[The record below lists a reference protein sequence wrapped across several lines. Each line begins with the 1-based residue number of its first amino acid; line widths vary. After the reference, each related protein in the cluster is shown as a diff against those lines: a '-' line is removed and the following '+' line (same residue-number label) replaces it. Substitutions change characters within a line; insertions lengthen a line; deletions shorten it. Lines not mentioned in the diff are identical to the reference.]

1 MLKTPTKCF
10 ANYHLTPE
18 EFGFWEVC
26 RSLSFKF
33 KGKLIFDGRTIASYF
48 GDTGKNTIYRLAKQ
62 LQSKGWFVCTKKTKR
77 DKNHLQ
83 TPTEYQVL
91 SHEQWAAK
99 RTEKQR
105 NCLVPESGP
114 DDSNL
119 WSQNQERSGPGN
131 GNDLVPEPG
140 HSTEYSSYTE
150 NKALP
155 RSSDLP
161 LIEEKKHPELG
172 MEAGHEHG
180 SAEKGPLIPET
191 GPDARAHL
199 QEEESADPFVG
210 VPTSQLVSGML
221 PYETAMKLYHK
232 FNKGTEYNQ
241 HRAEII
247 VTVLEYQQRTQEVQQ

>member
-1 MLKTPTKCF
+1 MAKTHLKCF

-26 RSLSFKF
+26 RSLSYKF
-33 KGKLIFDGRTIASYF
+33 KGKLIFDGRTLASYF

-91 SHEQWAAK
+91 SHEQWAEK
-99 RTEKQR
+99 HTEKQR
-105 NCLVPESGP
+105 HCLVPESGP

-140 HSTEYSSYTE
+140 HSTEYTSLL
-150 NKALP
+150 NKRPAEELRP
-155 RSSDLP
+155 ATREPLKKRI
-161 LIEEKKHPELG
+161 LIEAEN
-172 MEAGHEHG
+172 EHG
-180 SAEKGPLIPET
+180 NADKGALVPEP
-191 GPDARAHL
+191 GPGAGAHL
-199 QEEESADPFVG
+199 QNEESADPFMG

-221 PYETAMKLYHK
+221 PHETAMKLYHK

-247 VTVLEYQQRTQEVQQ
+247 ATVLEYQQKTQEVRQ

>member
-1 MLKTPTKCF
+1 MLKIPPKCF

-48 GDTGKNTIYRLAKQ
+48 GNTGKNTIYRLAKQ

-91 SHEQWAAK
+91 SHEQWAEK

-114 DDSNL
+114 DDPNL

-131 GNDLVPEPG
+131 GNDLVPETG

-161 LIEEKKHPELG
+161 LVEDKKHPELG
-172 MEAGHEHG
+172 RKAGHEHG
-180 SAEKGPLIPET
+180 SAENVRLVPESGPE
-191 GPDARAHL
+191 
-199 QEEESADPFVG
+199 PFAG
-210 VPTSQLVSGML
+210 IPTSQLVSNML
-221 PYETAMKLYHK
+221 PHTVAMELFHK
-232 FNKGTEYNQ
+232 CNQGTEYNQ

-247 VTVLEYQQRTQEVQQ
+247 TAVLEYQKAQEVSV